1 MIKRKYR
8 ILMNMCFYIVIYMYN
23 FCVIVLFELKVN
35 WYVLSLLCK
44 FRLFKMNV
52 WKIVYFK
59 VLMFIINVSGCFF
72 IFFYDD
78 YYIINSFYYI

>member
-8 ILMNMCFYIVIYMYN
+8 ILMNMCFYIVIYMYS

-59 VLMFIINVSGCFF
+59 VLMFVINVSGFFF